1 MLRNVVMAQTPT
13 VALAVAADPAAGPA
27 PLPEGG
33 LRPPGAGGD
42 LVLANSGIVV
52 RLVPNAASEGR
63 AALVLLA
70 NDEPMALTPA
80 RAGSGRVLAGAL
92 HGRRGERP
100 WSLAWGRLSAGEL
113 SVCAEFVGE
122 AQGGHP
128 RTVLATRLG
137 SDFWLAETAGD
148 YRGVTVTTADSRLY
162 SELWPVPRAPRVV

>member
-1 MLRNVVMAQTPT
+1 MLRNVVTTQIPT
-13 VALAVAADPAAGPA
+13 AALAVAADPAAGPA
-27 PLPEGG
+27 PLPAGRV
-33 LRPPGAGGD
+33 RPPGAGGE

-52 RLVPNAASEGR
+52 RLVANPASEGR
-63 AALVLLA
+63 ASLVLLA
-70 NDEPMALTPA
+70 NDEPVALTPA

-100 WSLAWGRLSAGEL
+100 WSLAWGRLCADEF

-122 AQGGHP
+122 AQGGAP

-137 SDFWLAETAGD
+137 PGFWLAETAGN

-162 SELWPVPRAPRVV
+162 SELWPVSQAPQAL

>member
-1 MLRNVVMAQTPT
+1 MLQNAVMPQTPAASL
-13 VALAVAADPAAGPA
+13 VVAADPAAGPA
-27 PLPEGG
+27 PFPAGRV
-33 LRPPGAGGD
+33 RPPGAGGD

-52 RLVPNAASEGR
+52 RLVGGPASGGR

-70 NDEPMALTPA
+70 NDEPVAMTPA
-80 RAGSGRVLAGAL
+80 RPGSGRVLAGAL

-100 WSLAWGRLSAGEL
+100 WSLAWGRLNDGEF

-122 AQGGHP
+122 ALGGQP

-148 YRGVTVTTADSRLY
+148 YRGVTVTAAESRLY
-162 SELWPVPRAPRVV
+162 SELWPVPRGPRAV